1 MAENDFESLLK
12 IVQQLNQQ
20 LTELASKATTA
31 KNALKG
37 TTNPE
42 ERLSAAGRV
51 GGYQTALNKTS
62 EQLNLAISAAMK
74 EILKMRND
82 VASIQGLRKN
92 AGPSYSLEPI
102 TQGLTTSNA
111 RGKLEADAR
120 RFGREVAERFQRSL
134 IEGAIQSR
142 IAGLPQR
149 DIKDPS
155 VNETQNLYLQEAIL
169 RKQRE
174 LARQKVLANA
184 EQELANLK
192 NLPTPPAQTSQNL
205 ASSRGALLNPA
216 LGEDYLNKIQ
226 NQYLQNA
233 ISRRLTD
240 KSRFKLPDN
249 EYSALMGFPVPGGG
263 TTNPNVTTI
272 NRPEQTQKIK
282 TAQDLYAEALTRAAK
297 EIDAHARLI
306 AEGKAEGA
314 KAREELNQAGYQSDP
329 TTILRNKLPADFG
342 AFAVDKRSQ
351 QQIIE
356 EEALNSLK
364 GRVQAE
370 KKYAQALNQAV
381 SQGFG
386 IEDLRRAETRG
397 VAGIERLQ
405 FQRYDEGGTLRR
417 FDTFVNPA
425 GKATPGISNQFR
437 TFGQGV
443 LRDIGEFTKWS
454 IALAAVYGPMRKL
467 QELVQEMISN
477 QAKLADA
484 VIAVNSSFTDQ
495 SKIFDIAATSAD
507 QAGEAVGGV
516 IDAFT
521 AAYRATGG
529 VGDQV
534 TRLAT
539 AQKLLND
546 SLILSKLSTLDQASA
561 IDTLAAA
568 VRQSGGDFS
577 KTTELLDSWVR
588 VTKVANVDLATLAT
602 GFATVSDAA
611 NTAGLSADDL
621 NGILAVLAE
630 STNQSG
636 QEVANTSRAII
647 AGFQS
652 DQGTKA
658 LEALGVA
665 TKTSTGELRSLKD
678 VMQEVADLSKSGIIS
693 KGQLSDLALQ
703 IGGGT
708 RRGAVVTTFIQNYG
722 RALDVAEES
731 SRANGDAQ
739 AALAKQLETVQ
750 TATARL
756 GNSFSSLAQTMGNE
770 GGFLSIMK
778 NSIDA
783 TAGLVNV
790 FDKLVSLLGKATP
803 AMAAFIATTLI
814 LRQQGRGGIQQ
825 ALFGEG
831 QKLVTGELDYRLIAA
846 GAGLSAGRATPE
858 QKLNNFIGEGILGK
872 GAIGGLFQ
880 GALVSALPAILNATN
895 KTDRFGG
902 TKAVADVIGGVG
914 GGVVGALVAG
924 SPVIGAAIGTAISEA
939 FVNATI
945 ARQTDIFGYNT
956 RPTLGE
962 KPQDLTTEAGRNQ
975 ALEQARIGLYQSVGG
990 GNEALGRFLTSGA
1003 ERTAKTLV
1011 DQINKAIKTQDK
1023 EALGRVF
1030 SGRGGA
1036 NKREFLTS
1044 VGITPELISSAFAA
1058 GKPIEAK
1065 PELATYLKA
1074 SPEAQ
1079 KAYDVVLAA
1088 ITAIEDSKGVETPFT
1103 KAVKENKEANNNII
1117 SRITTQSRTTL
1128 TNQRIAG
1135 DVTGAEYARRAQA
1148 VSGYDTKA
1156 LLYYTALGKEFI
1168 DIDKNV
1174 NSAADA
1180 FNAFN
1185 TIIVSGAADSVPEL
1199 TAIVGE
1205 IEDLTNILNDP
1216 TLQTQDA
1223 LEKLGFKNLAEV
1235 SDKLRE
1241 VKTTGVGILQD
1252 TYRQAQLTDL
1262 KGRIPNIVGDISKP
1276 LTTPEN
1282 VLVEQRTQQLQKSFY
1297 QDYLK
1302 FSNSEYDHLKS
1313 SFDDFAVTIKDSGDE
1328 FYQKVT
1334 ETDQQFRQAAIQQL
1348 QEEGKIRSQQNFGIQ
1363 QLDITSAQGA
1373 GLQGQV
1379 DYFTQ
1384 YLTKNFPQYKQNPED
1399 IGVIFSDYVTG
1410 ILHGDNLAIKLA
1422 LEKLV
1427 DINQKQLDGMY
1438 NIPEGATF
1446 WVPLQA
1452 AYYRPK
1458 NQGGLGDV
1466 GGNASGTSNTQAL
1479 DENTAALNRVATLY
1493 EGRFDKMNDTSYLD
1507 ANRRAKLYD
1516 ERFDK
1521 MNPLDRTGSREGS
1534 GPSRQAESFIQ
1545 QLMDGLRNFFNGLGG
1560 NEFPFRNPGSRA
1572 NPALG
1577 GTVGGRDMTNA
1588 TPQPIQARLDLRFD
1602 NSVQLIVDGRVLA
1615 SVVTPY
1621 LATDLI
1627 RLEASQGTITRR
1639 YVI

>member
-1 MAENDFESLLK
+1 MADQDFEQLLK
-12 IVQQLNQQ
+12 TVQQLNQQ
-20 LTELASKATTA
+20 LAELASKATTA

-37 TTNPE
+37 GSQNE
-42 ERLSAAGRV
+42 LSFAGLQ
-51 GGYQTALNKTS
+51 GLNIGNDILRKAN
-62 EQLNLAISAAMK
+62 ELNSAIS
-74 EILKMRND
+74 
-82 VASIQGLRKN
+82 
-92 AGPSYSLEPI
+92 
-102 TQGLTTSNA
+102 
-111 RGKLEADAR
+111 EA
-120 RFGREVAERFQRSL
+120 V
-134 IEGAIQSR
+134 GAIQNQLLKDAVAIREAKQKIIQNAQNEILSYNNTLKQPPVAATPTTTPGGVLGR
-142 IAGLPQR
+142 LTPESIQALKDSELEKQRALQKVLQNAQNELSKLTNGGGLYNTGASEAYRNQ
-149 DIKDPS
+149 
-155 VNETQNLYLQEAIL
+155 VQNQLLQEAIAKRQSNITAYSNRFGL
-169 RKQRE
+169 SNADY
-174 LARQKVLANA
+174 ARAA
-184 EQELANLK
+184 
-192 NLPTPPAQTSQNL
+192 
-205 ASSRGALLNPA
+205 
-216 LGEDYLNKIQ
+216 
-226 NQYLQNA
+226 
-233 ISRRLTD
+233 
-240 KSRFKLPDN
+240 
-249 EYSALMGFPVPGGG
+249 GFPTQGG
-263 TTNPNVTTI
+263 TNPNVTEI
-272 NRPEQTQKIK
+272 HHPGVQQIE
-282 TAQDLYAEALTRAAK
+282 TAEDLYAKALRNAAK
-297 EIDAHARLI
+297 EIDNRARII
-306 AEGKAEGA
+306 AEGKAEEI
-314 KAREELNQAGYQSDP
+314 KARAELNAAGYQSDP
-329 TTILRNKLPADFG
+329 TTILRGKLPADFST
-342 AFAVDKRSQ
+342 FAEDKRSQ
-351 QQIIE
+351 QQVIE

-370 KKYAQALNQAV
+370 KKYAQALEQATA
-381 SQGFG
+381 QGFG

-417 FDTFVNPA
+417 FDTFVNPS

-467 QELVQEMISN
+467 SELVQEMISN

-495 SKIFDIAATSAD
+495 SKIFDIATKSAD

-546 SLILSKLSTLDQASA
+546 ALTLSKLSTLDQASA
-561 IDTLAAA
+561 IDTLSAA
-568 VRQSGGDFS
+568 VRQTGGDFN

-602 GFATVSDAA
+602 GFATVGDAA

-630 STNQSG
+630 STKQSG

-658 LEALGVA
+658 LEALGIA
-665 TKTSTGELRSLKD
+665 TRTSTGELRSLKD
-678 VMQEVADLSKSGIIS
+678 VMQEVAALSKSGIIS

-708 RRGAVVTTFIQNYG
+708 RRGAVVTTFIQNYS

-790 FDKLVSLLGKATP
+790 FDKLVGLLGKATP
-803 AMAAFIATTLI
+803 AMAAFIATSLI
-814 LRQQGRGGIQQ
+814 LKQQGRGGIQQ

-846 GAGLSAGRATPE
+846 GQGLSAGRASPE
-858 QKLNNFIGEGILGK
+858 QKLNNFLGEGILGK

-895 KTDRFGG
+895 KTDKYGG
-902 TKAVADVIGGVG
+902 TKAAADVIGGIG

-924 SPVIGAAIGTAISEA
+924 SPVIGAAVGTAISEA
-939 FVNATI
+939 FVNSTI
-945 ARQTDIFGYNT
+945 ARQTDFFAYNT
-956 RPTLGE
+956 RPAVGE
-962 KPQDLTTEAGRNQ
+962 KAQNLSTEEGRNQ
-975 ALEQARIGLYQSVGG
+975 ALQDAVSGLYKSIGG
-990 GNEALGRFLTSGA
+990 GNESRGKFLTSGA
-1003 ERTAKTLV
+1003 EKTAQTLV
-1011 DQINKAIKTQDK
+1011 DQINQAIKTQDK
-1023 EALGRVF
+1023 DALGRVF
-1030 SGRGGA
+1030 AGRGGT
-1036 NKREFLTS
+1036 NKREFLS
-1044 VGITPELISSAFAA
+1044 SLGITPEVISSAFAA

-1065 PELATYLKA
+1065 PELAAYIKA

-1088 ITAIEDSKGVETPFT
+1088 ITAIQDSKGISTPFT
-1103 KAVKENKEANNNII
+1103 RQIEENRNKYGNVI
-1117 SRITTQSRTTL
+1117 SGITTQSRNNL

-1135 DVTGAEYARRAQA
+1135 DVTGAEYARRADA
-1148 VSGYDTKA
+1148 LGGYSTKA
-1156 LLYYTALGKEFI
+1156 LEYYTALGDEFI
-1168 DIDKNV
+1168 KVDKNV

-1180 FNAFN
+1180 FQAFN
-1185 TIIVSGAADSVPEL
+1185 TIIVNGAADSVPEL

-1216 TLQTQDA
+1216 KLQTQDA
-1223 LEKLGFKNLAEV
+1223 LEKLGFKNLSEV
-1235 SDKLRE
+1235 SDKLKE
-1241 VKTTGVGILQD
+1241 LKTTGAGVLED
-1252 TYRQAQLTDL
+1252 VFRQSQLTDL
-1262 KGRIPNIVGDISKP
+1262 KGRIPNIAGDISKP
-1276 LTTPEN
+1276 LTSQEN
-1282 VLVEQRTQQLQKSFY
+1282 QLVVERTKQLQDSFY
-1297 QDYLK
+1297 QGFLK
-1302 FSNSEYDHLKS
+1302 FDNSQYDALKK
-1313 SFDDFAVTIKDSGDE
+1313 SFDDFAVTIKDSGEE
-1328 FYQKVT
+1328 FYQKIT
-1334 ETDQQFRQAAIQQL
+1334 ETDQQFRQASIQQL

-1373 GLQGQV
+1373 GLQGQI
-1379 DYFTQ
+1379 DYFSQ

-1399 IGVIFSDYVTG
+1399 VGVIFSDYVTSV
-1410 ILHGDNLAIKLA
+1410 LHGDNLAIKLA
-1422 LEKLV
+1422 LEKIV
-1427 DINQKQLDGMY
+1427 DLNQKQLDGMY

-1458 NQGGLGDV
+1458 DQGGLGDL
-1466 GGNASGTSNTQAL
+1466 GGGAASSNTQAL
-1479 DENTAALNRVATLY
+1479 DANTKALQDMALAFR
-1493 EGRFDKMNDTSYLD
+1493 GDT
-1507 ANRRAKLYD
+1507 
-1516 ERFDK
+1516 
-1521 MNPLDRTGSREGS
+1521 GQ
-1534 GPSRQAESFIQ
+1534 SRQAQE
-1545 QLMDGLRNFFNGLGG
+1545 LKN
-1560 NEFPFRNPGSRA
+1560 A
-1572 NPALG
+1572 ALG
-1577 GTVGGRDMTNA
+1577 YRGDLGYSRKAEADRQAALGYRGDLGFSRQQPTSFLDQLNNWLTKLFGEFGQGGAMSASHGGVPTYPGTTGGRTMENVA
-1588 TPQPIQARLDLRFD
+1588 PQPIQARLDLRFD

-1627 RLEASQGTITRR
+1627 KMEASQGTITKR